1 MTDPVPADNS
11 ADNAENT
18 SSANPAATDAATT
31 IAAPSGKTQDFVPER
46 THVFAIAI
54 MAMVCVIMAGWS
66 PLLLGWTV
74 LIPLL
79 WIYWVLRSKTTVG
92 DNGIAIRY
100 AFRGGQK
107 ISWDDFEGIG
117 FQRSKAF
124 ASTKSGAKHVLPGV
138 TFNSLPEL
146 FDASRGR
153 IPDALSEGKAAAD
166 EKVVIVHRDGQQILM
181 DKEEFAQYQAAQKA
195 QDVSQNGNNNPP
207 HETPP
212 STERTKNRRND
223 GVE

>member
-1 MTDPVPADNS
+1 
-11 ADNAENT
+11 
-18 SSANPAATDAATT
+18 
-31 IAAPSGKTQDFVPER
+31 
-46 THVFAIAI
+46 
-54 MAMVCVIMAGWS
+54 MAMVCVIMACWS

-92 DNGIAIRY
+92 DNRIAIRY

-153 IPDALSEGKAAAD
+153 IPDRSEEHTSELQSRFD
-166 EKVVIVHRDGQQILM
+166 LVCRLLLEK
-181 DKEEFAQYQAAQKA
+181 KK
-195 QDVSQNGNNNPP
+195 
-207 HETPP
+207 
-212 STERTKNRRND
+212 
-223 GVE
+223 